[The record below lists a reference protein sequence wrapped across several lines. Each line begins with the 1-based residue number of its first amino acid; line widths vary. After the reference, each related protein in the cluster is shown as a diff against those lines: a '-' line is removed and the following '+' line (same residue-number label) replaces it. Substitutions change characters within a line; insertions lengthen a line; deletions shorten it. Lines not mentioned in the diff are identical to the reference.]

1 MIVISARR
9 DGRSRVFAGSGRA
22 NGPNAAGRGAILER
36 RSRINFMDAQDFAD
50 VLAAVRSFVR
60 EQVIPREEEI
70 EETDAIPESLRQA
83 AREMGLFGYALPEE
97 YGGLGLSLSE
107 EVRLAFELGYASP
120 AFRSMFG
127 TSNGIAGQVLVNA
140 GTEEQKRQWLPRLA
154 SGEVIGAFALT
165 EAEAGSDPS
174 TLSTTAVKDDD
185 GNYVINGAKRFITNA
200 PEADVFM
207 VFART
212 GGPGSRGI
220 STFLVERDAPGLKVG
235 PPDEKMGQRG
245 AHTAEV
251 FFDNVRVPASAMVG
265 PEGTGFRTA
274 MASLAHG
281 RLSIAAVCVGLAQRI
296 LDETVA
302 YAKERAQGGR
312 KIGEYQLVQGMIA
325 DSQAELYAGRAMV
338 LEAARAYDAG
348 EDRKLGPSCAKYF
361 CSEMLGR
368 VADRAVQV
376 FGGMGYM
383 RGVAVERFY
392 RDARLFRIYEGTSQ
406 IQQLVIAK
414 RLLAD

>member
-1 MIVISARR
+1 ME
-9 DGRSRVFAGSGRA
+9 
-22 NGPNAAGRGAILER
+22 P
-36 RSRINFMDAQDFAD
+36 QDFAD
-50 VLAAVRSFVR
+50 VLKAVRSFVR
-60 EQVIPREEEI
+60 EQVVPREEEI
-70 EETDAIPESLRQA
+70 EETDAIPEALR
-83 AREMGLFGYALPEE
+83 RTSRDMGLFGYALPEE

-107 EVRLAFELGYASP
+107 EVRLVFELGYASP

-127 TSNGIAGQVLVNA
+127 TSNGIAGQVLVNS
-140 GTEEQKRQWLPRLA
+140 GTPEQKDAWLPRLA

-165 EAEAGSDPS
+165 ESEAGSDPS
-174 TLSTTAVKDDD
+174 TLTTTAVRD
-185 GNYVINGAKRFITNA
+185 GDGDGYVIDGAKRFITNA

-212 GGPGSRGI
+212 GGAGSRGI
-220 STFLVERDAPGLKVG
+220 STFLVEKGADGLRVG
-235 PPDEKMGQRG
+235 PADQKMGQRG

-251 FFDNVRVPASAMVG
+251 FFDGVRVPADAMVG
-265 PEGTGFRTA
+265 TEGTGFRTA

-302 YAKERAQGGR
+302 YAKERSQGGR
-312 KIGEYQLVQGMIA
+312 TIGEYQLVQGLIA
-325 DSQAELYAGRAMV
+325 DSQTELYAGRSMV

-348 EDRKLGPSCAKYF
+348 EDTKLGPSCAKYY
-361 CSEMLGR
+361 CSEMVGR

-376 FGGMGYM
+376 YGGMGYM

-392 RDARLFRIYEGTSQ
+392 RDVRLFRIYEGTSQ
-406 IQQLVIAK
+406 IQQLVIA
-414 RLLAD
+414 RNLLR

>member
-1 MIVISARR
+1 ME
-9 DGRSRVFAGSGRA
+9 
-22 NGPNAAGRGAILER
+22 P
-36 RSRINFMDAQDFAD
+36 QDFDD
-50 VLAAVRSFVR
+50 VLKAVRSFVR
-60 EQVIPREEEI
+60 EQVVPREDEI
-70 EETDAIPESLRQA
+70 EETDAIPATLRRTSQD
-83 AREMGLFGYALPEE
+83 MGLFGYALPEQ

-107 EVRLAFELGYASP
+107 EVRLVFEIGYASP

-127 TSNGIAGQVLVNA
+127 TSNGIAGQVLVNS
-140 GTEEQKRQWLPRLA
+140 GTEAQKDAWLPQLA
-154 SGEVIGAFALT
+154 SGEVVGAFALT

-174 TLSTTAVKDDD
+174 TLATTAAPD
-185 GNYVINGAKRFITNA
+185 GEGGYVINGAKRFITNA

-212 GGPGSRGI
+212 GGAGSRGI
-220 STFLVERDAPGLKVG
+220 STFLVEKGADGLSVG
-235 PPDEKMGQRG
+235 PSDEKMGQRG

-251 FFDNVRVPASAMVG
+251 FFDNVRVPAEAMVG
-265 PEGTGFRTA
+265 TEGTGFRTA

-302 YAKERAQGGR
+302 YAKERSQGG
-312 KIGEYQLVQGMIA
+312 KTIGEYQLVQGLIA
-325 DSQAELYAGRAMV
+325 DSQTELYAGRSMV

-348 EDRKLGPSCAKYF
+348 EDTKLGPSCAKYF
-361 CSEMLGR
+361 CSEMVGR

-376 FGGMGYM
+376 YGGMGYM

-392 RDARLFRIYEGTSQ
+392 RDVRLFRIYEGTSQ
-406 IQQLVIAK
+406 IQQLVIA
-414 RLLAD
+414 RGLLR

>member
-1 MIVISARR
+1 ME
-9 DGRSRVFAGSGRA
+9 
-22 NGPNAAGRGAILER
+22 P
-36 RSRINFMDAQDFAD
+36 QDFDD
-50 VLAAVRSFVR
+50 VLKAVRSFVR
-60 EQVIPREEEI
+60 EQVVPREDEI
-70 EETDAIPESLRQA
+70 EETDAIPAALR
-83 AREMGLFGYALPEE
+83 RTSRDMGLFGYALPEQ

-107 EVRLAFELGYASP
+107 EVRLVFEIGYASP

-127 TSNGIAGQVLVNA
+127 TSNGIAGQVLVNS
-140 GTEEQKRQWLPRLA
+140 GTEAQKDAWLPKLA

-174 TLSTTAVKDDD
+174 TLTTTAVPD
-185 GNYVINGAKRFITNA
+185 GDGGYAISGAKRFITNA

-212 GGPGSRGI
+212 GGAGSRGI
-220 STFLVERDAPGLKVG
+220 STFLVEKGADGLSVG
-235 PPDEKMGQRG
+235 PSDQKMGQRG

-251 FFDNVRVPASAMVG
+251 FFDNVRVPAEAMVG
-265 PEGTGFRTA
+265 TEGTGFRTA

-302 YAKERAQGGR
+302 YAKERSQGG
-312 KIGEYQLVQGMIA
+312 KTIGEYQLVQGLIA
-325 DSQAELYAGRAMV
+325 DSQTELYAGRSMV

-348 EDRKLGPSCAKYF
+348 EDTRLGPSCAKYF
-361 CSEMLGR
+361 CSEMVGR

-376 FGGMGYM
+376 YGGMGYM

-392 RDARLFRIYEGTSQ
+392 RDVRLFRIYEGTSQ
-406 IQQLVIAK
+406 IQQLVIA
-414 RLLAD
+414 RDLLR

>member
-1 MIVISARR
+1 
-9 DGRSRVFAGSGRA
+9 
-22 NGPNAAGRGAILER
+22 
-36 RSRINFMDAQDFAD
+36 MDAQDFAD
-50 VLAAVRSFVR
+50 VLDAVRVFVR
-60 EQVIPREEEI
+60 EQVIPREDEI
-70 EETDAIPESLRQA
+70 EESDEIPADLREIA
-83 AREMGLFGYALPEE
+83 KRMGLFGYALPEA
-97 YGGLGLSLSE
+97 YGGLGLNLSE
-107 EVRLAFELGYASP
+107 EVRLASELGYASP

-140 GTEEQKRQWLPRLA
+140 GTDEQRETWLPKLA
-154 SGEVIGAFALT
+154 SGEIIGAFALT

-174 TLSTTAVKDDD
+174 TLTTTAAKDGDD
-185 GNYVINGAKRFITNA
+185 YVIDGAKRFITNA

-212 GGPGSRGI
+212 GGSGSRGI
-220 STFLVERDAPGLKVG
+220 STFLVEKDSPGLKVG
-235 PPDEKMGQRG
+235 PPDAKMGQRG

-251 FFDNVRVPASAMVG
+251 FFDGVRVPARNLIG

-296 LDETVA
+296 LDETVR
-302 YAKERAQGGR
+302 YAKDRTQGGH
-312 KIGEYQLVQGMIA
+312 KIGEYQLVQGLIA
-325 DSQAELYAGRAMV
+325 DSQTELYAGRAMV
-338 LEAARAYDAG
+338 LEGARAYDAG
-348 EDRKLGPSCAKYF
+348 EDTKLGPSCAKYF

-383 RGVAVERFY
+383 RGVPVERFY

-406 IQQLVIAK
+406 IQQLVIAR
-414 RLLAD
+414 RLLAT

>member
-1 MIVISARR
+1 
-9 DGRSRVFAGSGRA
+9 
-22 NGPNAAGRGAILER
+22 
-36 RSRINFMDAQDFAD
+36 MDAQDLAD
-50 VLAAVRSFVR
+50 VLDAVRIFVR
-60 EQVIPREEEI
+60 EQVIPREDEI
-70 EETDAIPESLRQA
+70 EETDAIPADLRETA
-83 AREMGLFGYALPEE
+83 KRMGLFGYALPEA
-97 YGGLGLSLSE
+97 YGGLGLDLTE
-107 EVRLAFELGYASP
+107 EVRLVFELGYASP

-140 GTEEQKRQWLPRLA
+140 GTEEQKNAWLPSLA
-154 SGEVIGAFALT
+154 SGEVVGAFALT

-174 TLSTTAVKDDD
+174 TLTTTAAKDGDD
-185 GNYVINGAKRFITNA
+185 YVISGAKRFITNA

-212 GGPGSRGI
+212 GDAGSRGI
-220 STFLVERDAPGLKVG
+220 STFLVEKGSPGLKVG
-235 PPDEKMGQRG
+235 SPDAKMGQRG

-251 FFDNVRVPASAMVG
+251 FFDGVRVPARNLIG
-265 PEGTGFRTA
+265 QEGTGFRTA

-281 RLSIAAVCVGLAQRI
+281 RVSIAAVCVGLAQRI

-302 YAKERAQGGR
+302 YARQRDQGGH
-312 KIGEYQLVQGMIA
+312 KIGEYQLVQGLIA
-325 DSQAELYAGRAMV
+325 DAQTELYAGRSMV
-338 LEAARAYDAG
+338 LEAARAYVAG
-348 EDRKLGPSCAKYF
+348 EDTKLGPSCAKYF

-383 RGVAVERFY
+383 RGVPVERFY

-406 IQQLVIAK
+406 IQQLVIAR
-414 RLLAD
+414 RLLGGGPPTA

>member
-1 MIVISARR
+1 
-9 DGRSRVFAGSGRA
+9 
-22 NGPNAAGRGAILER
+22 
-36 RSRINFMDAQDFAD
+36 MDSQDFAD
-50 VLAAVRSFVR
+50 VVSAVRAFVR

-70 EETDAIPESLRQA
+70 EEGDAIPEPLRRT
-83 AREMGLFGYALPEE
+83 ARDMGLFGYALPEE
-97 YGGLGLSLSE
+97 YGGLGLTLSE
-107 EVRLAFELGYASP
+107 EVRLVFELGYASP

-127 TSNGIAGQVLVNA
+127 TSNGIAGQVLVHA
-140 GTEEQKRQWLPRLA
+140 GTPEQKTAWLPRLA
-154 SGEVIGAFALT
+154 SGEIVGAFALT

-174 TLSTTAVKDDD
+174 TLTTTARRD
-185 GNYVINGAKRFITNA
+185 GDHYVLDGAKRFITNA

-212 GGPGSRGI
+212 GGDGSRGI
-220 STFLVERDAPGLKVG
+220 STFLVEQGTAGLEVG
-235 PPDEKMGQRG
+235 PPDAKMGQRG

-251 FFDNVRVPASAMVG
+251 LLDGARVPASAMVG

-274 MASLAHG
+274 MSSLAHG

-302 YAKERAQGGR
+302 YAKERSQGGSR
-312 KIGEYQLVQGMIA
+312 IGDHQLVQGLIA

-348 EDRKLGPSCAKYF
+348 EDTKLGPSCAKYF

-368 VADRAVQV
+368 VADRGVQV

-406 IQQLVIAK
+406 IQQLVIA
-414 RLLAD
+414 RTLLR

>member
-1 MIVISARR
+1 ME
-9 DGRSRVFAGSGRA
+9 
-22 NGPNAAGRGAILER
+22 P
-36 RSRINFMDAQDFAD
+36 QDFAD
-50 VLAAVRSFVR
+50 VLNAVRSFVR
-60 EQVIPREEEI
+60 DQVIPREDEI
-70 EETDAIPESLRQA
+70 EETDAIPAGLRA
-83 AREMGLFGYALPEE
+83 ASREIGLFGYALPEQ
-97 YGGLGLSLSE
+97 YGGLGLSLGE
-107 EVRLAFELGYASP
+107 EVRLVFELGYASP

-127 TSNGIAGQVLVNA
+127 TSNGIAGQVLVHA
-140 GTEEQKRQWLPRLA
+140 GTDAQKDAWLPKLA

-174 TLSTTAVKDDD
+174 TLSTTAVRDGDD
-185 GNYVINGAKRFITNA
+185 YVIDGAKRFITNA

-220 STFLVERDAPGLKVG
+220 STFLIEKGADGLTVG
-235 PPDEKMGQRG
+235 PSDHKMGQRG

-251 FFDNVRVPASAMVG
+251 FFDGVRVPSTAMVG
-265 PEGTGFRTA
+265 TEGTGFRTA
-274 MASLAHG
+274 MSSLAHG

-302 YAKERAQGGR
+302 YAKERSQGG
-312 KIGEYQLVQGMIA
+312 KTIGEYQLVQGLIA
-325 DSQAELYAGRAMV
+325 DSQTELYAGRSMV

-348 EDRKLGPSCAKYF
+348 EDTKLGPSCAKYF
-361 CSEMLGR
+361 CSEMAGR

-392 RDARLFRIYEGTSQ
+392 RDVRLFRIYEGTSQ
-406 IQQLVIAK
+406 IQQLVIA
-414 RLLAD
+414 RDLLR

>member
-1 MIVISARR
+1 ME
-9 DGRSRVFAGSGRA
+9 
-22 NGPNAAGRGAILER
+22 P
-36 RSRINFMDAQDFAD
+36 QDFDD
-50 VLAAVRSFVR
+50 VLKAVRSFVR
-60 EQVIPREEEI
+60 EQVVPREDEI
-70 EETDAIPESLRQA
+70 EETDAIPAALRRTSQD
-83 AREMGLFGYALPEE
+83 MGLFGYALPEQ

-107 EVRLAFELGYASP
+107 EVRLVFEIGYASP

-127 TSNGIAGQVLVNA
+127 TSNGIAGQVLVNS
-140 GTEEQKRQWLPRLA
+140 GTEAQKDAWLPKLA
-154 SGEVIGAFALT
+154 SGEVVGAFALT

-174 TLSTTAVKDDD
+174 TLATTAAPD
-185 GNYVINGAKRFITNA
+185 GDGGYVINGAKRFITNA

-212 GGPGSRGI
+212 GGAGSRGI
-220 STFLVERDAPGLKVG
+220 STFLVEKGADGLSVG
-235 PPDEKMGQRG
+235 PSDEKMGQRG

-251 FFDNVRVPASAMVG
+251 FFDNVRVPAEAMVG
-265 PEGTGFRTA
+265 TEGTGFRTA

-302 YAKERAQGGR
+302 YAKERSQGG
-312 KIGEYQLVQGMIA
+312 KTIGEYQLVQGLIA
-325 DSQAELYAGRAMV
+325 DSQTELYAGRSMV

-348 EDRKLGPSCAKYF
+348 EDTKLGPSCAKYF
-361 CSEMLGR
+361 CSEMVGR

-376 FGGMGYM
+376 YGGMGYM

-392 RDARLFRIYEGTSQ
+392 RDVRLFRIYEGTSQ
-406 IQQLVIAK
+406 IQQLVIA
-414 RLLAD
+414 RGLLR

>member
-1 MIVISARR
+1 ME
-9 DGRSRVFAGSGRA
+9 
-22 NGPNAAGRGAILER
+22 P
-36 RSRINFMDAQDFAD
+36 QDFDD
-50 VLAAVRSFVR
+50 VLKAVRSFVR
-60 EQVIPREEEI
+60 EQVVPREDEI
-70 EETDAIPESLRQA
+70 EETDAIPAALRRTSQD
-83 AREMGLFGYALPEE
+83 MGLFGYALPEQ

-107 EVRLAFELGYASP
+107 EVRLVFEIGYASP

-127 TSNGIAGQVLVNA
+127 TSNGIAGQVLVNS
-140 GTEEQKRQWLPRLA
+140 GTEAQKDAWLPKLA
-154 SGEVIGAFALT
+154 SGEVVGAFALT

-174 TLSTTAVKDDD
+174 TLTTTAAPD
-185 GNYVINGAKRFITNA
+185 GDGGYVINGAKRFITNA

-212 GGPGSRGI
+212 GGAGSRGI
-220 STFLVERDAPGLKVG
+220 STFLVEKGADGLSVG
-235 PPDEKMGQRG
+235 PSDEKMGQRG

-251 FFDNVRVPASAMVG
+251 FFDNVRVPAEAMVG
-265 PEGTGFRTA
+265 TEGTGFRTA

-302 YAKERAQGGR
+302 YAKERSQGG
-312 KIGEYQLVQGMIA
+312 KTIGEYQLVQGLIA
-325 DSQAELYAGRAMV
+325 DSQTELYAGRSMV

-348 EDRKLGPSCAKYF
+348 EDTKLGPSCAKYF
-361 CSEMLGR
+361 CSEMVGR

-376 FGGMGYM
+376 YGGMGYM

-392 RDARLFRIYEGTSQ
+392 RDVRLFRIYEGTSQ
-406 IQQLVIAK
+406 IQQLVIA
-414 RLLAD
+414 RGLLR

>member
-1 MIVISARR
+1 MTRME
-9 DGRSRVFAGSGRA
+9 
-22 NGPNAAGRGAILER
+22 P
-36 RSRINFMDAQDFAD
+36 QDFAD
-50 VLAAVRSFVR
+50 VLKAVRSFVR
-60 EQVIPREEEI
+60 DQVVPREEEI
-70 EETDAIPESLRQA
+70 EETDAIPEQVRRTSRD
-83 AREMGLFGYALPEE
+83 MGLFGYALPEE

-107 EVRLAFELGYASP
+107 EVRLVFELGYASP

-127 TSNGIAGQVLVNA
+127 TSNGIAGQVLVNS
-140 GTEEQKRQWLPRLA
+140 GTAAQKDAWLPRLA

-165 EAEAGSDPS
+165 ESEAGSDPS
-174 TLSTTAVKDDD
+174 ALTTTAARDGDD
-185 GNYVINGAKRFITNA
+185 YVIDGAKRFITNA

-220 STFLVERDAPGLKVG
+220 STFLVEQGADGLRVG
-235 PPDEKMGQRG
+235 PSDEKMGQRG

-251 FFDNVRVPASAMVG
+251 FFDGVRVPADALVG
-265 PEGTGFRTA
+265 TEGTGFRTA

-281 RLSIAAVCVGLAQRI
+281 RVSIAAVCVGLAQRI

-302 YAKERAQGGR
+302 YAKERSQGG
-312 KIGEYQLVQGMIA
+312 KAIGEYQLVQGLIA
-325 DSQAELYAGRAMV
+325 DSQTELYAGRSMV

-348 EDRKLGPSCAKYF
+348 EDTKLGPSCAKYY
-361 CSEMLGR
+361 CSEMVGR

-376 FGGMGYM
+376 YGGMGYM

-406 IQQLVIAK
+406 IQQVIIAK
-414 RLLAD
+414 ALLGEAARG

>member
-1 MIVISARR
+1 
-9 DGRSRVFAGSGRA
+9 
-22 NGPNAAGRGAILER
+22 
-36 RSRINFMDAQDFAD
+36 MDSQDFAD
-50 VLAAVRSFVR
+50 VVSAVRAFVR

-70 EETDAIPESLRQA
+70 EESDAIPEPLRQT

-97 YGGLGLSLSE
+97 YGGLGLSLGE
-107 EVRLAFELGYASP
+107 EVRLVFELGYASP

-127 TSNGIAGQVLVNA
+127 TSNGIAGQVLVHA
-140 GTEEQKRQWLPRLA
+140 GTAEQKSAWLPRLA
-154 SGEVIGAFALT
+154 SGEVVGAFALT

-174 TLSTTAVKDDD
+174 TLTTAARRD
-185 GNYVINGAKRFITNA
+185 GDHYVIDGAKRFITNA

-212 GGPGSRGI
+212 GGSGSRGI
-220 STFLVERDAPGLKVG
+220 STFLVEQGTPGLKVG
-235 PPDEKMGQRG
+235 PPDAKMGQRG

-251 FFDNVRVPASAMVG
+251 FLDGARVPAAAMVG

-274 MASLAHG
+274 MSSLAHG

-302 YAKERAQGGR
+302 YAKERSQGGAR
-312 KIGEYQLVQGMIA
+312 IGDHQLVQGLIA

-348 EDRKLGPSCAKYF
+348 EDDKLGPSCAKYF

-368 VADRAVQV
+368 VADRGVQV

-406 IQQLVIAK
+406 IQQLVIA
-414 RLLAD
+414 RALLR

>member
-1 MIVISARR
+1 MES
-9 DGRSRVFAGSGRA
+9 
-22 NGPNAAGRGAILER
+22 
-36 RSRINFMDAQDFAD
+36 QDFAD
-50 VLAAVRSFVR
+50 VLKAVRSFVR
-60 EQVIPREEEI
+60 DQVIPREEEI
-70 EETDAIPESLRQA
+70 EETDEIPEALR
-83 AREMGLFGYALPEE
+83 RTSRDMGLFGYALPEQ

-107 EVRLAFELGYASP
+107 EVRLVFEIGYASP

-140 GTEEQKRQWLPRLA
+140 GTDAQRDTWLPKLA

-174 TLSTTAVKDDD
+174 TLTTTAARD
-185 GNYVINGAKRFITNA
+185 GGDYVINGAKRFITNA

-212 GGPGSRGI
+212 GGAGSRGI
-220 STFLVERDAPGLKVG
+220 STFLVEKGAGGLEIG
-235 PPDEKMGQRG
+235 PSDQKMGQRG

-251 FFDNVRVPASAMVG
+251 FFNDVRVPAAAMVG

-302 YAKERAQGGR
+302 YAKERSQGGST
-312 KIGEYQLVQGMIA
+312 IGEYQLVQGLIA
-325 DSQAELYAGRAMV
+325 DSQAELYAGRSMV

-348 EDRKLGPSCAKYF
+348 EDTKLGPSCAKYF
-361 CSEMLGR
+361 CSEMVGR

-392 RDARLFRIYEGTSQ
+392 RDVRLFRIYEGTSQ
-406 IQQLVIAK
+406 IQQLVIA
-414 RLLAD
+414 RNLLR

>member
-1 MIVISARR
+1 M
-9 DGRSRVFAGSGRA
+9 
-22 NGPNAAGRGAILER
+22 EQ
-36 RSRINFMDAQDFAD
+36 QDFAD
-50 VLAAVRSFVR
+50 VLAAVRAFVR
-60 EQVIPREEEI
+60 DRVVPREEEI
-70 EETDAIPESLRQA
+70 EESDAIPDALRDA
-83 AREMGLFGYALPEE
+83 ARDMGLFGYALPEA

-107 EVRLAFELGYASP
+107 EVRLAFEIGYASP

-140 GTEEQKRQWLPRLA
+140 GTEQQRDRWLPRLA

-174 TLSTTAVKDDD
+174 TLATTARRD
-185 GNYVINGAKRFITNA
+185 GDAYVIDGAKRFITNA

-212 GGPGSRGI
+212 GGAGSRGI
-220 STFLVERDAPGLKVG
+220 STFLVERGAAGLTIG
-235 PPDEKMGQRG
+235 PSDQKMGQRG

-251 FFDNVRVPASAMVG
+251 FFDGVRVGADAMVG

-281 RLSIAAVCVGLAQRI
+281 RLSIAAVCVGLAQRL

-302 YAKERAQGGR
+302 YARERSQGGR
-312 KIGEYQLVQGMIA
+312 VIGEYQLVQGLIA
-325 DSQAELYAGRAMV
+325 DSQAELYAGRSMV
-338 LEAARAYDAG
+338 LEAARAYDSG
-348 EDRKLGPSCAKYF
+348 EDTKLGPSCAKYF
-361 CSEMLGR
+361 CSEMVGR

-383 RGVAVERFY
+383 RGVAVERLY
-392 RDARLFRIYEGTSQ
+392 RDVRLFRIYEGTSQ
-406 IQQLVIAK
+406 IQQLVIA
-414 RLLAD
+414 RTLLR

>member
-1 MIVISARR
+1 
-9 DGRSRVFAGSGRA
+9 
-22 NGPNAAGRGAILER
+22 
-36 RSRINFMDAQDFAD
+36 MDAQDFAD
-50 VLAAVRSFVR
+50 VLGAVRTFVR
-60 EQVIPREEEI
+60 EQVIPREDDIERTDEI
-70 EETDAIPESLRQA
+70 PADLREA
-83 AREMGLFGYALPEE
+83 AKRMGLFGYALPEE
-97 YGGLGLSLSE
+97 YGGLGLDLGE

-127 TSNGIAGQVLVNA
+127 TSNGIAGQVLVHA
-140 GTEEQKRQWLPRLA
+140 GTAEQRAAWLPRLA
-154 SGEVIGAFALT
+154 SGEVIAAFALT

-174 TLSTTAVKDDD
+174 TLTTSAARD
-185 GNYVINGAKRFITNA
+185 GAGHYVIDGAKRFITNA

-212 GGPGSRGI
+212 GGAGGRGI
-220 STFLVERDAPGLKVG
+220 STFLVERGTPGLKIG
-235 PPDEKMGQRG
+235 PPDDKMGQRG

-251 FFDNVRVPASAMVG
+251 FFDAVRIPKDNLIG
-265 PEGTGFRTA
+265 DEGTGFRTA

-302 YAKERAQGGR
+302 YAAGRTQGGHT
-312 KIGEYQLVQGMIA
+312 IGEYQLVQGLIA
-325 DSQAELYAGRAMV
+325 DSQTELYAGRAMV
-338 LEAARAYDAG
+338 LEAARAYDTG
-348 EDRKLGPSCAKYF
+348 EDTKLGPSCAKYF

-383 RGVAVERFY
+383 RGVPVERFY

-406 IQQLVIAK
+406 IQQLVIAR
-414 RLLAD
+414 RLLANR

>member
-1 MIVISARR
+1 M
-9 DGRSRVFAGSGRA
+9 D
-22 NGPNAAGRGAILER
+22 ER
-36 RSRINFMDAQDFAD
+36 DFAD
-50 VLAAVRSFVR
+50 VLDAVRAFVR
-60 EQVIPREEEI
+60 EQVIPREDEI
-70 EETDAIPESLRQA
+70 EETDDIPADLRA
-83 AREMGLFGYALPEE
+83 TARRMGLFGYALPEA
-97 YGGLGLSLSE
+97 YGGLGLNVSE
-107 EVRLAFELGYASP
+107 EVRLVFELGYASP

-140 GTEEQKRQWLPRLA
+140 GTDEQKQGWLPRLA
-154 SGEVIGAFALT
+154 GGEVVGAFALT

-174 TLSTTAVKDDD
+174 TLTTTATRDD
-185 GNYVINGAKRFITNA
+185 GSYVIDGAKRFITNA

-212 GGPGSRGI
+212 GGAGSRGI
-220 STFLVERDAPGLKVG
+220 STFLVEKDSQGLKVG
-235 PPDEKMGQRG
+235 PPDAKMGQRG

-251 FFDNVRVPASAMVG
+251 FFDGVRVPAANLIG
-265 PEGTGFRTA
+265 AEGTGFRTA

-296 LDETVA
+296 LDETVQ
-302 YAKERAQGGR
+302 YAKDRTQGGH
-312 KIGEYQLVQGMIA
+312 KIGEYQLVQGLIA
-325 DSQAELYAGRAMV
+325 DSQTELYAGRAMV
-338 LEAARAYDAG
+338 LEGARAYDAG
-348 EDRKLGPSCAKYF
+348 EDTKLGPSCAKYF

-383 RGVAVERFY
+383 HGVPVERFF

-406 IQQLVIAK
+406 IQQLVIAR
-414 RLLAD
+414 RLLNA